1 MPRVCLFAWLFLVAG
16 VIHAQAPV
24 RGDSTIRTEVPL
36 VLVPVSVTNT
46 KGEFVEGLTPLDFAV
61 LVDGKA
67 RPFRLDGMDA
77 LNAPVS
83 LVVAAQSS
91 GISAAA
97 LAKLQKVG
105 SLFGPLVAGE
115 GGEVAV
121 TTFDCDVKV
130 RQDFTSDPELIVNA
144 FRGLQPGDA
153 MSGRMI
159 DAVVDGL
166 RMLIRRGADRRRVIF
181 VIGET
186 RDRGSKETV
195 EDAVKLAVKDDVAIY
210 ALSYSAYAMPFTSKP
225 GDVPEAR
232 ESSSS
237 SSSLNSVPL
246 IAIFTELARLGKINA
261 ADALTVATGG
271 DHESFLTQKALER
284 TIARIGR
291 EIHEEYVVSFP
302 PAKSD
307 APGFH
312 TIEVRLTGVRHAKV
326 RARTGY
332 WRTGGSE

>member
-1 MPRVCLFAWLFLVAG
+1 MPRIYLFAGLFLTAALT
-16 VIHAQAPV
+16 HAQAPV

-36 VLVPVSVTNT
+36 VLVPVSVTNA
-46 KGEFVEGLTPLDFAV
+46 KGEFVEGLTPIDFDV

-83 LVVAAQSS
+83 LVVAVQSS

-121 TTFDCDVKV
+121 MTFDCNVKV

-144 FRGLQPGDA
+144 FRGLQPGDP

-159 DAVVDGL
+159 DAVVDGI
-166 RMLIRRGADRRRVIF
+166 RMLSRRGADRRRVIF

-225 GDVPEAR
+225 EDAPQGAGGEGG
-232 ESSSS
+232 
-237 SSSLNSVPL
+237 LL
-246 IAIFTELARLGKINA
+246 AIIMETARLGKINA
-261 ADALTVATGG
+261 AEALTRATGG
-271 DHESFLTQKALER
+271 DHESFLMQKALER
-284 TIARIGR
+284 TIARMGR

-307 APGFH
+307 AAGFH

-332 WRTGGSE
+332 WRTGASE

>member
-1 MPRVCLFAWLFLVAG
+1 MARVCLFSWLLLVTV
-16 VIHAQAPV
+16 VIHAQERAS
-24 RGDSTIRTEVPL
+24 GNSTIHADVPL
-36 VLVPVSVTNT
+36 VLVPVSVTNP
-46 KGEFVEGLTPLDFAV
+46 KGDFIEGLTPVDFDV

-67 RPFRLDGMDA
+67 RPFRLDGVDA

-83 LVVAAQSS
+83 LVVAVQSS

-105 SLFGPLVAGE
+105 SLFGPMVAGE

-121 TTFDCDVKV
+121 TTFNCDVKV

-159 DAVVDGL
+159 DAVVNGI
-166 RMLIRRGADRRRVIF
+166 RMLSRRGADRRRVIF

-195 EDAVKLAVKDDVAIY
+195 EDAVKLAVKRDVTIY
-210 ALSYSAYAMPFTSKP
+210 ALSYSAYAMPFTSRP
-225 GDVPEAR
+225 GDAPEAKQ
-232 ESSSS
+232 SLSP
-237 SSSLNSVPL
+237 SSSLNSAPL

-271 DHESFLTQKALER
+271 DHESFLTQKTLER

-291 EIHEEYVVSFP
+291 EIHQEYVVSFP

-312 TIEVRLTGVRHAKV
+312 TIEVKLTGVRRAKA

-332 WRTGGSE
+332 WRTGAPE

>member
-1 MPRVCLFAWLFLVAG
+1 MPRVYLFAGLFLMAAFT
-16 VIHAQAPV
+16 HAQEPAP
-24 RGDSTIRTEVPL
+24 GDSTIRAEVPL
-36 VLVPVSVTNT
+36 VLVPVSVTDA
-46 KGEFVEGLTPLDFAV
+46 KGDFIEGLTPLDFDV
-61 LVDGKA
+61 LVDGQA

-83 LVVAAQSS
+83 LVVAVQSS

-121 TTFDCDVKV
+121 MTFDCDLKV

-144 FRGLQPGDA
+144 FRGLQPGDT

-159 DAVVDGL
+159 DAVMNGI
-166 RMLIRRGADRRRVIF
+166 RMLSRRDPDRRRVIF

-195 EDAVKLAVKDDVAIY
+195 EDAVSLAVKNGVAIY

-225 GDVPEAR
+225 EDAPQGGGGEGG
-232 ESSSS
+232 
-237 SSSLNSVPL
+237 LL
-246 IAIFTELARLGKINA
+246 AIIMETARLGKINA
-261 ADALTVATGG
+261 AEALTRATGG
-271 DHESFLTQKALER
+271 DHESFLMQKTLER

-302 PAKSD
+302 PAKFD

-312 TIEVRLTGVRHAKV
+312 TIDVQLTGHRHAKV

-332 WRTGGSE
+332 WRTGGPE

>member
-1 MPRVCLFAWLFLVAG
+1 MPRVYLFAGLFLMVALTR
-16 VIHAQAPV
+16 AQEPAP
-24 RGDSTIRTEVPL
+24 GDSTIRAEVPL
-36 VLVPVSVTNT
+36 VLVPVSVTDA
-46 KGEFVEGLTPLDFAV
+46 KGDFIEGLTPLDFDV

-83 LVVAAQSS
+83 LVVAVQSS

-121 TTFDCDVKV
+121 MTFDCDVKV

-144 FRGLQPGDA
+144 FRGLQPGDP

-159 DAVVDGL
+159 DAVMEGI
-166 RMLIRRGADRRRVIF
+166 RMLRQRSADRRRVIF
-181 VIGET
+181 IIGET
-186 RDRGSKETV
+186 RDRGSKKTV
-195 EDAVKLAVKDDVAIY
+195 EDAVTLAVKDDVAIY

-225 GDVPEAR
+225 GDAPETKEAV
-232 ESSSS
+232 S
-237 SSSLNSVPL
+237 SSSLNSAPL

-261 ADALTVATGG
+261 ADALTAATGG
-271 DHESFLTQKALER
+271 DHESFLMQKTLER
-284 TIARIGR
+284 TIAGIGR

-312 TIEVRLTGVRHAKV
+312 TIEVKLTDGRHAKV

-332 WRTGGSE
+332 WRTGGPE